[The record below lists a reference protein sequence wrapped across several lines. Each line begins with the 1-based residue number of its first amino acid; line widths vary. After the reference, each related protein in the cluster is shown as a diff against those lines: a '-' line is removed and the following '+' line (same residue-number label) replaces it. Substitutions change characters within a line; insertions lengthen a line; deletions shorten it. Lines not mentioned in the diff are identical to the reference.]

1 MRDAWNSERQAMV
14 VERGTWQ
21 KERADHIL
29 EREAIA
35 AEQLRRSRIDH
46 ENRER
51 QEEDSEALIVW
62 QDLQAST
69 MFAIWDQRILCY
81 AGSCPSWYGSF
92 ERMLEEKH

>member
-1 MRDAWNSERQAMV
+1 MA

-35 AEQLRRSRIDH
+35 AEREQGRRERADR

-51 QEEDSEALIVW
+51 QEEEGKGPL
-62 QDLQAST
+62 LFGKAST
-69 MFAIWDQRILCY
+69 QCDMGPDSLRWLKFLLVWIL
-81 AGSCPSWYGSF
+81 
-92 ERMLEEKH
+92 